1 MAWAVAA
8 PLLAVALA
16 LAARCGW
23 VAREIAYARQG
34 ERLGAAIWQWV
45 LGRYRKERDGRDAS
59 RYQERRYDDDR
70 TVAQK
75 G

>member
-1 MAWAVAA
+1 MPWPLAA

-34 ERLGAAIWQWV
+34 ERLGAAIWQWA
-45 LGRYRKERDGRDAS
+45 LGRYRKERDGRDANRLPEK
-59 RYQERRYDDDR
+59 RY
-70 TVAQK
+70 
-75 G
+75 